1 MKKIL
6 IYFFFQSLC
15 LKINT
20 NGIYFIYYSFITL
33 KVKGNENK
41 NILSDYFKLSP
52 DEVYIN
58 GYNSSFA
65 GNSIY
70 LNQTENNVKL
80 VWYNSINSCKFM
92 FYACSDITEINLS
105 NFDSS
110 NITDMSDMFNACI
123 SLTSINFSNFKT
135 SQVTTMSNMFYACT
149 SLKSI
154 NLSNFNISNVTT
166 ISNMFASCSQLKYIN
181 MKNLIVSDSIDF
193 SQMLSGISNNPIYC
207 IISENISKIED
218 LKTQCQI
225 VNCSFEGENELCID
239 DLNNNPQT
247 NSDNSHNNYVTEEID
262 SDTEYSSESQYI
274 CELEKCLNC
283 SANSSFYQLCITCNK
298 GFYQKYDDNTNMFNY
313 VNCYQNISGYF
324 LDSNNSIF
332 KPCYNSC
339 KECEI
344 EGNST
349 NHNCL
354 LCKEDY
360 YIIEKINKY
369 FNCDSN
375 CYHYHY
381 YGSDDGYRYC
391 TQDYK
396 CPENFKFIP
405 DKNKCI
411 KNCSEDDIY
420 KYEFNNTC
428 YEKPKNDSDYFETT
442 CENDKPFKL
451 INSSN
456 CVSECNLNDILNKNC
471 ILDYRN
477 KSNNSNYYNAD
488 LMLNNILKS
497 LDGINVGVEI
507 LNSNYI
513 CIEEEE
519 VIFNFTN
526 IKQTILKD
534 LNYCESALHQ
544 EYNISEDKS
553 IYLLK
558 IIIRN
563 EDLNTK
569 IKYEAFYPK
578 DENLKIIDL
587 NICRDY
593 IDKDEIINCKNY
605 SIKSIINDECIS
617 CKDGYY
623 QKNRSIINQFF
634 KCDEIPTINIVKC
647 DKRKEKYIPDL
658 NKCVPDCFK
667 DEIYKYEH
675 NNICFKGCTG
685 DTHPSKSNNYVCELE
700 CSEDSP
706 FEDLETLKCF
716 ENCSINDMFKGLCK
730 INNENI
736 TLKKNLSENI
746 INEILNNNL
755 KELLEQIIKNNTDI
769 IIMDELSIHQITS
782 LNNQIG
788 EMNLSSI
795 DFREC
800 EDLLKNEYK
809 INETEELIIYKI
821 ENYVKEYNI
830 PIIEYVLFNQNGSE
844 RLNLNICNNTTVQYN
859 IPVTINENEEYK
871 YDPSSD
877 FYNDECNKYSSDGNI
892 DLTLYDRKNEFNDNN
907 MSLCESGCAYKGY
920 NSTSKS
926 AICDCNIKNDL
937 TYSKDNTSNLLN
949 QIKSEKSGSNLGV
962 TQCYNVLSSTD
973 QIESNSGF
981 YTTIVL
987 LVIYIIVFIMFCSKG
1002 RSNIENQ
1009 IDEAIVKKFKDKK
1022 KISKAE
1028 SINKPINNK
1037 IIMGKISIK
1046 KPKRKRKKKMKTL
1059 YLKQSSFLPL
1069 NEGKNKKIGKN
1080 FINKT
1085 TGDNN
1090 NEELKFPKFSL
1101 NKKNDKNQIKEDN
1114 LENID
1119 TDYELNELT
1128 YTQALKYD
1136 KRSCCDY
1143 YCSLIKN
1150 KQLFAFTFC
1159 SFNDYNSGIIKKF
1172 IFFLSFALHYTINA
1186 LFFNDSNMHQIY
1198 EDQGEYNFS
1207 YQFPKI
1213 LISAISS
1220 TIILRIILIT
1230 LVLTDKNIVQVKSQS
1245 TYTLAMQMK
1254 LKVLKCINIKFII
1267 FFILNFILIILFG
1280 YYLTCFNAIYEN
1292 TQIYLIENT
1301 FISFGCSLFYP
1312 FIINIVPSV
1321 LRGCSLSGKKANKS
1335 CLYSLSQITQLL

>member
-6 IYFFFQSLC
+6 KYFFFFQSLC
-15 LKINT
+15 LKFNT
-20 NGIYFIYYSFITL
+20 NCIYFIYYSFITL
-33 KVKGNENK
+33 KVKGNGNK
-41 NILSDYFKLSP
+41 IILSTGFNPSP
-52 DEVYIN
+52 DEVNIN

-65 GNSIY
+65 NYSSY

-80 VWYNSINSCKFM
+80 VWYNSINSCKLM

-135 SQVTTMSNMFYACT
+135 SQVTTMSNMFYSCT
-149 SLKSI
+149 SLTSI

-166 ISNMFASCSQLKYIN
+166 ISNMFASCSELKYIN
-181 MKNLIVSDSIDF
+181 MKNLIFSDSKSF
-193 SQMLSGISNNPIYC
+193 SQMLSGICKNPIYC

-218 LKTQCQI
+218 LRKQYQI

-239 DLNNNPQT
+239 DK
-247 NSDNSHNNYVTEEID
+247 SHNNYVTEKIH
-262 SDTEYSSESQYI
+262 
-274 CELEKCLNC
+274 
-283 SANSSFYQLCITCNK
+283 NS
-298 GFYQKYDDNTNMFNY
+298 NMFNY

-354 LCKEDY
+354 SCKEDY

-391 TQDYK
+391 TQDHK

-428 YEKPKNDSDYFETT
+428 YEKPKNYSDYFETT

-456 CVSECNLNDILNKNC
+456 CVSECILNDILNKNC

-488 LMLNNILKS
+488 LILNNILKS
-497 LDGINVGVEI
+497 LDGISVGVEI

-623 QKNRSIINQFF
+623 QKNRSIFNPFF
-634 KCDEIPTINIVKC
+634 KCDEIPKMNSTLTINTENPEYSNIVKC

-658 NKCVPDCFK
+658 NKCVLDCFK
-667 DEIYKYEH
+667 NEIYKYEH
-675 NNICFKGCTG
+675 NNICFEKCPGETL
-685 DTHPSKSNNYVCELE
+685 PSKSNNYACELE

-716 ENCSINDMFKGLCK
+716 ANCSINDMFKGLCK

-769 IIMDELSIHQITS
+769 IIMDGLSIHQITS

-821 ENYVKEYNI
+821 ENYVEEYNI

-844 RLNLNICNNTTVQYN
+844 RLNLNICNNITVQYN
-859 IPVTINENEEYK
+859 IPVTINENQEYK

-907 MSLCESGCAYKGY
+907 MSLCESGCTYKGY

-937 TYSKDNTSNLLN
+937 TYSRDNTSNLLS
-949 QIKSEKSGSNLGV
+949 QVKTEKSGSNLGV
-962 TQCYNVLSSTD
+962 THCYNVLSSTD

-987 LVIYIIVFIMFCSKG
+987 LVIYIVVFIMFCSKG

-1009 IDEAIVKKFKDKK
+1009 IDEAIDKKFKDKK
-1022 KISKAE
+1022 KISKGE
-1028 SINKPINNK
+1028 SINKPKPINNK
-1037 IIMGKISIK
+1037 IIMGKISKK
-1046 KPKRKRKKKMKTL
+1046 KPKRNKKKKMKTL
-1059 YLKQSSFLPL
+1059 FRKQSSFLPL

-1128 YTQALKYD
+1128 YKQALKYD
-1136 KRSCCDY
+1136 KRTCCDY

-1159 SFNDYNSGIIKKF
+1159 SFNEY
-1172 IFFLSFALHYTINA
+1172 A
-1186 LFFNDSNMHQIY
+1186 SNI
-1198 EDQGEYNFS
+1198 
-1207 YQFPKI
+1207 
-1213 LISAISS
+1213 
-1220 TIILRIILIT
+1220 
-1230 LVLTDKNIVQVKSQS
+1230 
-1245 TYTLAMQMK
+1245 
-1254 LKVLKCINIKFII
+1254 
-1267 FFILNFILIILFG
+1267 
-1280 YYLTCFNAIYEN
+1280 
-1292 TQIYLIENT
+1292 
-1301 FISFGCSLFYP
+1301 
-1312 FIINIVPSV
+1312 
-1321 LRGCSLSGKKANKS
+1321 
-1335 CLYSLSQITQLL
+1335 